1 LEGTSHPRNGTGES
15 SSEDSDHHPSHEVGV
30 AVDLKSYVP
39 DVSRETGEWYISETD
54 LDFIG
59 EGCGILGT
67 GGGGSVY
74 SALLHSRETLRSMPP
89 RRMRVVESSKLSP
102 EARVAMIAFAGA
114 PSVSNERLISGDEL
128 SLASEV
134 LSRFLG
140 IKGYDAIMAAEI
152 GGSNGMRTFASAAAM
167 DIPIVDADTMGR
179 AFPKVDMALPYVF
192 GEASPAPA
200 VLSDARGNVQ
210 VIARV
215 EDSHRFE
222 SIIRSACVELGLY
235 TALSLAPLSRSV
247 VDRTCCL
254 GGLSF
259 AWFMGR
265 AICLSRQRKEDP
277 TKALVSVPVDR
288 PLPLILTIQKLEVIP
303 GGKLLYTGK
312 VIDVKREIKGGWTI
326 GTATLEP
333 FTDEDEET
341 VVCADARQLVLSYQ
355 V

>member
-1 LEGTSHPRNGTGES
+1 ME
-15 SSEDSDHHPSHEVGV
+15 
-30 AVDLKSYVP
+30 SYVP

-102 EARVAMIAFAGA
+102 EAKVAMIAFAGA

-128 SLASEV
+128 TLASDV

-152 GGSNGMRTFASAAAM
+152 GGSNGMRTFASAASM

-192 GEASPAPA
+192 GEAKPAPA

-210 VIARV
+210 VIAQV

-235 TALSLAPLSRSV
+235 TALSLAPLSRTV

-265 AICLSRQRKEDP
+265 AVCLSRQRKEDP
-277 TKALVSVPVDR
+277 TKALVS
-288 PLPLILTIQKLEVIP
+288 
-303 GGKLLYTGK
+303 
-312 VIDVKREIKGGWTI
+312 
-326 GTATLEP
+326 A
-333 FTDEDEET
+333 ED
-341 VVCADARQLVLSYQ
+341 
-355 V
+355 